1 MQKKEEKEK
10 AKARNEEI
18 GTNERAVAHPPI
30 SAAQVLLTFPVHTA
44 PPAPLMHCTKMGL
57 SPERSYVRLASVNG
71 FSGV

>member
-1 MQKKEEKEK
+1 MKKREEKEK

-18 GTNERAVAHPPI
+18 GTNERAVAHPPL

-57 SPERSYVRLASVNG
+57 GPGRSYVRLANVNG
-71 FSGV
+71 LPDV

>member
-1 MQKKEEKEK
+1 MQKKEEK

-18 GTNERAVAHPPI
+18 GTTERAVAHPPI
-30 SAAQVLLTFPVHTA
+30 SAAQLLLTSPVHTT

-57 SPERSYVRLASVNG
+57 SPERSYVRLANING

>member
-1 MQKKEEKEK
+1 MKKKEEKEK

-30 SAAQVLLTFPVHTA
+30 SAAQLLLTSPVHTT

-71 FSGV
+71 LPDV